1 MKRQIIK
8 GGFILSLFAF
18 AFTACQNEDVSIED
32 QNSLELVETFS
43 FQNEGEPITDSKIL
57 KLVSNIEVDEVP
69 VVKQLMRYPDG
80 TSEEKYIIGGDIAVS
95 LDELIEIDKAG
106 GFRQYRTNNLVTG
119 TNKNIDILGYT
130 GGSQGLSSKAQTAL
144 QWAVNNYNNL
154 SSMSL
159 NFNLS
164 FGSSSSQLNNADI
177 VVYDN
182 SIYNGGTG
190 GSAGFPSSA
199 GKPYK
204 WCQIY
209 GLQSLTTN
217 TNEHVITHE
226 VGHAVGMRH
235 TDWFNRI
242 SCSSGGNEG
251 QGSNGAVH
259 IPGTPT
265 GNNSGSLM
273 NACFSTSTNGEFNT
287 NDKNALKTIY

>member
-1 MKRQIIK
+1 MKKQFIK
-8 GGFILSLFAF
+8 GGIILILFALVIIS
-18 AFTACQNEDVSIED
+18 CQKENVTFEDV
-32 QNSLELVETFS
+32 NSLELVETFS
-43 FQNEGEPITDSKIL
+43 FQSDGEPVTSAKVLDAL
-57 KLVSNIEVDEVP
+57 SNIDIDEVP
-69 VVKQLMRYPDG
+69 VVKRQMHYPDG
-80 TSEEKYIIGGDIAVS
+80 TSEEKYIIAGDIAVTM
-95 LDELIEIDKAG
+95 DELLEIDKAG
-106 GFRQYRTNNLVTG
+106 GFRQYRTYNLVTG
-119 TNKNIDILGYT
+119 SNKNINILGYT
-130 GGSQGLSSKAQTAL
+130 GGSQGLSTKGRNGL

-164 FGSSSSQLNNADI
+164 FGSSQSQINNADI

-182 SIYNGGTG
+182 TINNGGTG

-209 GLQSLTTN
+209 GLQSFSTN
-217 TNEHVITHE
+217 VHEHVITHE

-242 SCSSGGNEG
+242 SCSQGGNEG
-251 QGSNGAVH
+251 QGSSGAVH

-265 GNNSGSLM
+265 GNNSSSLM
-273 NACFSTSTNGEFNT
+273 NACFSTSTNGEFNN
-287 NDKNALKTIY
+287 NDKKALKYIY